1 MGSLSKI
8 DQMGEETGLNRLSAA
23 VEPEGSQSAR
33 MRTMEAPN
41 ELWEWLRLLNRRK
54 ALIIGSG
61 LLAVALMAL
70 IIAQATPMYKAS
82 SRIMLDTRTFKVV
95 STEAA
100 LSGVDTL
107 NLGAIQSE
115 LEVIQSEFLIGRV
128 VDRLG
133 LATNPEFNGTKP
145 PGFLDSSLAPI
156 RELWHS
162 GIASLLAPVQPKA
175 PQTTPTPA
183 RGRSDDSDPGR
194 RAAIGTVASHL
205 SVTLLGRTFVIL
217 ITVESTDGTMSA
229 RIANAIAEVYLADQV
244 DNKNE
249 ANRRATEWLEERLAE
264 LRRNLQVAE
273 EAVATYRR
281 DKGLAGS
288 PEGVVSTQTLSD
300 LNARYINAKT
310 RRIEKES
317 RLVALSK
324 ASLNPNEVANITE
337 VASNATL
344 STLRQQESDLNRR
357 IAEYQTVFGPQ
368 HPKVIQAQAELQSVR
383 GRFLAATQSITLA
396 IRAELDAAKAEEEE
410 LRTQVEKSSV
420 MVGASSQYEA
430 ELKQLEREAQSNR
443 ALYESFLNRFKE
455 LREQQDIQRA
465 DARILAYAWPSGAP
479 SSPQYKTGLF
489 AAFLIGCLLG
499 MAGAVA
505 AEKLDRVFRSASQ
518 VEKATGVAVLGM
530 VPLVKGSA
538 GLRANIVTQ
547 VLDRTTSSAAEAM
560 RAVFTAISLSNL
572 DRPAR
577 VIAVTSSTPA
587 EGKTTFAA
595 ALGGLLTK
603 MNASRRVLLV
613 DLDLRQAKLAVAL
626 GLKDRGGTIDE
637 YLMGTK
643 TLDECIRR
651 HDVSGVD
658 YICARADTPNAPEI
672 LESHAMKAAL
682 ATFAD
687 RYDLVI
693 LDSPPV
699 MAVSDARIIAQLAD
713 YTIFIVHWA
722 KTPRDVVKSAVSALL
737 GVTDRV
743 GIVINKVNLAKH
755 ALYEYGDYGDYY
767 SRYNAYYG
775 ANAGQRNATNERPS
789 TRRER
794 EPMAAAAA
802 SGAPRRPAAN
812 QDESG
817 IAKLKRIVPRVK

>member
-1 MGSLSKI
+1 MGSLPKV
-8 DQMGEETGLNRLSAA
+8 DRMGEETGLHRISAA
-23 VEPEGSQSAR
+23 GDSVGAPLQRPVEG
-33 MRTMEAPN
+33 PN

-54 ALIIGSG
+54 ALIVGSG
-61 LLAVALMAL
+61 LIAVVLMAL
-70 IIAQATPMYKAS
+70 VIAQATPMYKAS

-100 LSGVDTL
+100 LSSVDTL
-107 NLGAIQSE
+107 NIGAIQSE

-133 LATNPEFNGTKP
+133 LASNVDFNGTRP
-145 PGFLDSSLAPI
+145 PGFLDTALAPV

-162 GIASLLAPVQPKA
+162 GISSLLAPA
-175 PQTTPTPA
+175 PPPQQQAAAPAKPA
-183 RGRSDDSDPGR
+183 RVEDSDPGR
-194 RAAIGTVASHL
+194 RAAIGTIAGHL

-217 ITVESTDGTMSA
+217 VTVESTDGTMSA

-273 EAVATYRR
+273 ESVATYRR

-288 PEGVVSTQTLSD
+288 PEGSVSAQTLTD
-300 LNARYINAKT
+300 LNGKYIGAKT

-324 ASLNPNEVANITE
+324 ASLNPNELANIAE
-337 VASNATL
+337 VASSSALNSLRTQEAELTRKISEM
-344 STLRQQESDLNRR
+344 STQ
-357 IAEYQTVFGPQ
+357 FGPAY
-368 HPKVIQAQAELQSVR
+368 PKLAQAQAELVALRQ
-383 GRFLAATQSITLA
+383 RFLQATQSITLA
-396 IRAELDAAKAEEEE
+396 IRAELDAAKSEEEE
-410 LRTQVEKSSV
+410 LKTQVDRASV
-420 MVGASSQYEA
+420 LSGATSQYEA

-455 LREQQDIQRA
+455 LREQQDIQRP

-489 AAFLIGCLLG
+489 AAFLVGCLLG
-499 MAGAVA
+499 MAGAIA

-530 VPLVKGSA
+530 VPLVRNTIGQ
-538 GLRANIVTQ
+538 RASIVGQ
-547 VLDRTTSSAAEAM
+547 ILDKTTSSAAEAM

-577 VIAVTSSTPA
+577 VIAVTSSTPG

-626 GLKDRGGTIDE
+626 GLNERGGTIDE

-643 TLDECIRR
+643 TIDQCIQRQAM
-651 HDVSGVD
+651 SGVD
-658 YICARADTPNAPEI
+658 YICASPNTPNAPEI

-682 ATFAD
+682 ATFSE

-699 MAVSDARIIAQLAD
+699 MAVSDARIISQLAD

-722 KTPRDVVKSAVSALL
+722 RTPRDVVKTAVAALL
-737 GVTDRV
+737 NVTDRV

-767 SRYNAYYG
+767 SRYHGYYG
-775 ANAGQRNATNERPS
+775 VGGTRGGSGGGAAKSEPS
-789 TRRER
+789 
-794 EPMAAAAA
+794 
-802 SGAPRRPAAN
+802 GF
-812 QDESG
+812 
-817 IAKLKRIVPRVK
+817 AKLKRIVPGIK

>member
-1 MGSLSKI
+1 MGLLPRA
-8 DQMGEETGLNRLSAA
+8 DRMGEDASPNRASPAL
-23 VEPEGSQSAR
+23 EGGVGQASSR
-33 MRTMEAPN
+33 SLEVAPN

-54 ALIIGSG
+54 SLIVGAG
-61 LLAVALMAL
+61 LVAVAMMAL
-70 IIAQATPMYKAS
+70 IIAQATPQYKAS

-107 NLGAIQSE
+107 NMGAIQSE

-133 LATNPEFNGTKP
+133 LASNPDFNGTRP
-145 PGFLDSSLAPI
+145 PGFLDTALEPV

-162 GIASLLAPVQPKA
+162 GIASVLAPQPKQAA
-175 PQTTPTPA
+175 PAPA
-183 RGRSDDSDPGR
+183 PRAQRAARTEDSDPGR
-194 RAAIGTVASHL
+194 RSAIGAVSGGL
-205 SVTLLGRTFVIL
+205 SVSLLGRSFVIMV
-217 ITVESTDGTMSA
+217 TVESPDGAMSA
-229 RIANAIAEVYLADQV
+229 RVANAIAEVYLADQV

-281 DKGLAGS
+281 DKGLSGS
-288 PEGVVSTQTLSD
+288 PEAAVSAQSLSE
-300 LNARYINAKT
+300 LNQKYISAKT
-310 RRIEKES
+310 RRIEKEG

-324 ASLNPNEVANITE
+324 ASLNPNELANIAE

-344 STLRQQESDLNRR
+344 GSLRSQEGELTRKV
-357 IAEYQTVFGPQ
+357 AELSIQFGPN
-368 HPKVIQAQAELQSVR
+368 HPRLIQAQTELASVR
-383 GRFLAATQSITLA
+383 GRFLQQTQSITLA
-396 IRAELDAAKAEEEE
+396 IRAELDAAKSEEEE
-410 LRTQVEKSSV
+410 LKTQVERASI
-420 MVGASSQYEA
+420 GAVSGSQYEA

-443 ALYESFLNRFKE
+443 TLYESFLNRFKE

-465 DARILAYAWPSGAP
+465 DARILAYAWPSTTP
-479 SSPQYKTGLF
+479 SSPNYKTGLF

-499 MAGAVA
+499 VAGSIA

-518 VEKATGVAVLGM
+518 VESATGVAVLGM
-530 VPLVKGSA
+530 VPLVKGA
-538 GLRANIVTQ
+538 MGQRASIVNQ
-547 VLDRTTSSAAEAM
+547 VLDKTTSSAAEAM

-572 DRPAR
+572 DRPPR
-577 VIAVTSSTPA
+577 VIAITSSTPG

-613 DLDLRQAKLAVAL
+613 DLDLRRANLAVAF
-626 GLKDRGGTIDE
+626 GVKDRSSPGLGTIDE

-643 TLDECIRR
+643 TLDQCIRR
-651 HDVSGVD
+651 DDKSGVD
-658 YICARADTPNAPEI
+658 YICARPDTPNAPEV

-682 ATFAD
+682 ATFAE

-699 MAVSDARIIAQLAD
+699 MAVSDARIISQLAD
-713 YTIFIVHWA
+713 YTIFVVQWA
-722 KTPRDVVKSAVSALL
+722 KTARDVVTLAVGALRN
-737 GVTDRV
+737 VTDRV

-767 SRYNAYYG
+767 SRYQGYYG
-775 ANAGQRNATNERPS
+775 AGGGPATS
-789 TRRER
+789 D
-794 EPMAAAAA
+794 
-802 SGAPRRPAAN
+802 GGL
-812 QDESG
+812 D
-817 IAKLKRIVPRVK
+817 KLKRMVPRVVK

>member
-1 MGSLSKI
+1 MASLPKI
-8 DQMGEETGLNRLSAA
+8 DHIGDEDLNQGLQGTEGTAA
-23 VEPEGSQSAR
+23 GHVSDS
-33 MRTMEAPN
+33 PN

-54 ALIIGSG
+54 ALIVGAG
-61 LLAVALMAL
+61 LVAVAVMAL
-70 IIAQATPMYKAS
+70 IIAQQTPLYKAS

-133 LATNPEFNGTKP
+133 LASNPDFNGSKP
-145 PGFLDSSLAPI
+145 PGFLDATMEPI
-156 RELWHS
+156 RELWRS
-162 GIASLLAPVQPKA
+162 GIASLLAPA
-175 PQTTPTPA
+175 PPA
-183 RGRSDDSDPGR
+183 RQVQATAAAPRQTRTDDSDPAR
-194 RAAIGTVASHL
+194 RAAIGTVAGHL
-205 SVTLLGRTFVIL
+205 SVSLLGRTFVIVV
-217 ITVESTDGTMSA
+217 TVESPDGTMSA

-288 PEGVVSTQTLSD
+288 PEGVMSTQTLSD
-300 LNARYINAKT
+300 LNGKYLAAKT
-310 RRIEKES
+310 RRIEKEG

-324 ASLNPNEVANITE
+324 ASLNPNELANISE
-337 VASNATL
+337 VATNGTL
-344 STLRQQESDLNRR
+344 SALRTQELELSRKL
-357 IAEYQTVFGPQ
+357 AELSTQFGPN
-368 HPKVIQAQAELQSVR
+368 HPKVLQTQSELNAVR
-383 GRFLAATQSITLA
+383 SRFLQQTQSITLG
-396 IRAELDAAKAEEEE
+396 IRAELDAAKSEEDE
-410 LRTQVEKSSV
+410 LKAQVERASV
-420 MVGASSQYEA
+420 LSGATSQYEA

-465 DARILAYAWPSGAP
+465 DARILAYAWPAGAP

-489 AAFLIGCLLG
+489 AAFIVGCLLG
-499 MAGAVA
+499 MAGAIA

-530 VPLVKGSA
+530 VPLVKATIGQ
-538 GLRANIVTQ
+538 RANIVTQ
-547 VLDRTTSSAAEAM
+547 VVDRTTSSAAEAM

-577 VIAVTSSTPA
+577 IIAITSSTPG
-587 EGKTTFAA
+587 EGKTTFSA

-643 TLDECIRR
+643 TLDECIHR
-651 HDVSGVD
+651 HEPSGVD
-658 YICARADTPNAPEI
+658 YICARADTPNAPEV

-699 MAVSDARIIAQLAD
+699 MAVSDARIISQLAD
-713 YTIFIVHWA
+713 YTIFILHWA

-755 ALYEYGDYGDYY
+755 AMYEYGDYGDYY
-767 SRYNAYYG
+767 SRYRGYYG
-775 ANAGQRNATNERPS
+775 AAYGGSNGA
-789 TRRER
+789 
-794 EPMAAAAA
+794 
-802 SGAPRRPAAN
+802 APRTGGVPASEAG
-812 QDESG
+812 G
-817 IAKLKRIVPRVK
+817 IAKLTRIVPKMK

>member
-1 MGSLSKI
+1 MGPLHKIEHIGNDDLSH
-8 DQMGEETGLNRLSAA
+8 LPAA
-23 VEPEGSQSAR
+23 ADSPGPHGQGPDTS
-33 MRTMEAPN
+33 N

-54 ALIIGSG
+54 ALIVGAG
-61 LLAVALMAL
+61 LVAVAIMAL
-70 IIAQATPMYKAS
+70 IIAQQTPLYKAS
-82 SRIMLDTRTFKVV
+82 SRIMLDTRTFKVIN
-95 STEAA
+95 SEAA

-115 LEVIQSEFLIGRV
+115 LEVVQSEFLIGRV

-133 LATNPEFNGTKP
+133 LASNPDFNGSRP
-145 PGFLDSSLAPI
+145 PGFLEATMAPI
-156 RELWHS
+156 RELWQS
-162 GIASLLAPVQPKA
+162 GISSLLAPPQPQRAA
-175 PQTTPTPA
+175 PAAPA
-183 RGRSDDSDPGR
+183 RPARVDGSDPAR
-194 RAAIGTVASHL
+194 RAAIATVASHL
-205 SVTLLGRTFVIL
+205 NVSLLGRTFVIVV
-217 ITVESTDGTMSA
+217 TVESPDGTMSA

-300 LNARYINAKT
+300 LNGKYLAAKT
-310 RRIEKES
+310 RRIEKEA

-324 ASLNPNEVANITE
+324 ASLNPGELAGIAE
-337 VASNATL
+337 VASNASLNSLRTQELELNRKIAEL
-344 STLRQQESDLNRR
+344 STQ
-357 IAEYQTVFGPQ
+357 FGPN
-368 HPKVIQAQAELQSVR
+368 HPRLVQARSELTAVHA
-383 GRFLAATQSITLA
+383 RFLLQTQSITSG
-396 IRAELDAAKAEEEE
+396 IRAELEAAKAEEEE
-410 LRTQVEKSSV
+410 LKAQVERASV
-420 MVGASSQYEA
+420 LSGTASQYEA

-465 DARILAYAWPSGAP
+465 DARILAYAWPSSAP

-489 AAFLIGCLLG
+489 AAFIVGCLLG
-499 MAGAVA
+499 MAGAIA

-530 VPLVKGSA
+530 IPLVKSTIGQ
-538 GLRANIVTQ
+538 RANIVTQ
-547 VLDRTTSSAAEAM
+547 VVDRTTSSAAEAM

-577 VIAVTSSTPA
+577 IIAVTSSTPG
-587 EGKTTFAA
+587 EGKTTFSA

-626 GLKDRGGTIDE
+626 GLKERGGTIDE

-643 TLDECIRR
+643 TLDECILR
-651 HDVSGVD
+651 HESSGVD
-658 YICARADTPNAPEI
+658 YICARADTPNAPEV

-699 MAVSDARIIAQLAD
+699 MAVSDARIVSQLAD

-722 KTPRDVVKSAVSALL
+722 KTPRDVVKSAVSALQT
-737 GVTDRV
+737 VTDRV

-755 ALYEYGDYGDYY
+755 AMYEYGDYGDYY
-767 SRYNAYYG
+767 SRYRGYYG
-775 ANAGQRNATNERPS
+775 AAYGG
-789 TRRER
+789 
-794 EPMAAAAA
+794 
-802 SGAPRRPAAN
+802 SGAGMPPAGGAAK
-812 QDESG
+812 ESSG
-817 IAKLKRIVPRVK
+817 IAKLTRIVPRMK

>member
-1 MGSLSKI
+1 M
-8 DQMGEETGLNRLSAA
+8 
-23 VEPEGSQSAR
+23 
-33 MRTMEAPN
+33 
-41 ELWEWLRLLNRRK
+41 WEWLRLLNRRK
-54 ALIIGSG
+54 ALIVGSG
-61 LLAVALMAL
+61 LVAVVLMAL
-70 IIAQATPMYKAS
+70 FIAQATPLYKAS

-107 NLGAIQSE
+107 NIGAIQSE

-133 LATNPEFNGTKP
+133 LASNPDFNGTRP
-145 PGFLDSSLAPI
+145 PGFLDTALEPV

-162 GIASLLAPVQPKA
+162 GISSLLAPAAPPQQQQQPTAQAK
-175 PQTTPTPA
+175 PT
-183 RGRSDDSDPGR
+183 RVEDSDPGR
-194 RAAIGTVASHL
+194 RAAIGTVAGRL

-217 ITVESTDGTMSA
+217 VTVESTDGTMSA
-229 RIANAIAEVYLADQV
+229 RIANAIAEGYLADQV
-244 DNKNE
+244 GNKNE

-273 EAVATYRR
+273 ESVATYRR

-288 PEGVVSTQTLSD
+288 PEGSMSSQTLTD
-300 LNARYINAKT
+300 LNSKYLGAKMK
-310 RRIEKES
+310 RIEKEG

-324 ASLNPNEVANITE
+324 ASLNPNELANIAE
-337 VASNATL
+337 VSANGSL
-344 STLRQQESDLNRR
+344 SALRTQEAELNRR
-357 IAEYQTVFGPQ
+357 INEMSVTFGPAY
-368 HPKVIQAQAELQSVR
+368 PKLAQARAELASLKE
-383 GRFLAATQSITLA
+383 RFQQATQSITLA
-396 IRAELDAAKAEEEE
+396 IRAELDAAKSEEEE
-410 LRTQVEKSSV
+410 LKTQLDRASV
-420 MVGASSQYEA
+420 LAGATSQYEA

-455 LREQQDIQRA
+455 LREQQDIQRP

-489 AAFLIGCLLG
+489 AAFLVGCLLG
-499 MAGAVA
+499 MAGAIA

-530 VPLVKGSA
+530 VPLVRNAIGQ
-538 GLRANIVTQ
+538 RASIVGQ
-547 VLDRTTSSAAEAM
+547 ILDKTTSSAAEAM

-577 VIAVTSSTPA
+577 VIAVTSSTPG

-626 GLKDRGGTIDE
+626 GLNDRGGTIDE

-643 TLDECIRR
+643 TLDQCIQRQAM
-651 HDVSGVD
+651 SGVD
-658 YICARADTPNAPEI
+658 YICASPNTPNAPEI

-682 ATFAD
+682 ATFSE

-699 MAVSDARIIAQLAD
+699 MAVSDARIISQLAD

-722 KTPRDVVKSAVSALL
+722 RTPRDVVKTAVSALL
-737 GVTDRV
+737 NVTDRV

-767 SRYNAYYG
+767 SRYHGYYG
-775 ANAGQRNATNERPS
+775 VGGARG
-789 TRRER
+789 
-794 EPMAAAAA
+794 AAAA
-802 SGAPRRPAAN
+802 SGAPAKSEPT
-812 QDESG
+812 G
-817 IAKLKRIVPRVK
+817 FAKLKRIVPGIK

>member
-1 MGSLSKI
+1 MGSLPKV
-8 DQMGEETGLNRLSAA
+8 DRMGDETGLNRLSAA
-23 VEPEGSQSAR
+23 VDPMGSSPVRPVEG
-33 MRTMEAPN
+33 PN

-54 ALIIGSG
+54 ALIVGSG
-61 LLAVALMAL
+61 LVAVVLMAL
-70 IIAQATPMYKAS
+70 VIAQATPMYKAS

-107 NLGAIQSE
+107 NIGAIQSE
-115 LEVIQSEFLIGRV
+115 LEVIQSEFLVGRV

-133 LATNPEFNGTKP
+133 LASNPDFNGTRP
-145 PGFLDSSLAPI
+145 PGFLDTALEPV

-162 GIASLLAPVQPKA
+162 GISSLLAPPAPPQPQ
-175 PQTTPTPA
+175 QTAQPAKPT
-183 RGRSDDSDPGR
+183 RVEDSDPGR
-194 RAAIGTVASHL
+194 RAAIGTVAGRL

-217 ITVESTDGTMSA
+217 VTVESTDGTMSA

-273 EAVATYRR
+273 ESVATYRR

-288 PEGVVSTQTLSD
+288 PEGSMSTQTLSD
-300 LNARYINAKT
+300 LNGKYLGAKVK
-310 RRIEKES
+310 RIEKEG

-324 ASLNPNEVANITE
+324 ASLNPNELANISE
-337 VASNATL
+337 VAANGSL
-344 STLRQQESDLNRR
+344 SALRTQEADLNRR
-357 IAEYQTVFGPQ
+357 INEMSVQFGPAY
-368 HPKVIQAQAELQSVR
+368 PKLIQARAELASLR
-383 GRFLAATQSITLA
+383 DRFMAATQSITLA
-396 IRAELDAAKAEEEE
+396 VRAELDAAKSEEDE
-410 LRTQVEKSSV
+410 LKTQLDRASV
-420 MVGASSQYEA
+420 LAGATSQYEA

-455 LREQQDIQRA
+455 LREQQDIQRP

-489 AAFLIGCLLG
+489 VAFLVGCLLG
-499 MAGAVA
+499 MAGAIA

-530 VPLVKGSA
+530 VPLVRNTIGQ
-538 GLRANIVTQ
+538 RASIVGQ
-547 VLDRTTSSAAEAM
+547 ILDKTTSSAAEAM

-577 VIAVTSSTPA
+577 VIAVTSSTPG

-626 GLKDRGGTIDE
+626 GLNDRGGTIDE

-643 TLDECIRR
+643 TLDQCIQRQAM
-651 HDVSGVD
+651 SGVD
-658 YICARADTPNAPEI
+658 YICASPNTPNAPEI

-682 ATFAD
+682 ATFSE

-699 MAVSDARIIAQLAD
+699 MAVSDARIISQLAD

-722 KTPRDVVKSAVSALL
+722 RTPRDVVKSAVSALL
-737 GVTDRV
+737 NVTDRV

-767 SRYNAYYG
+767 SRYHGYYG
-775 ANAGQRNATNERPS
+775 VGGSRG
-789 TRRER
+789 
-794 EPMAAAAA
+794 A
-802 SGAPRRPAAN
+802 SGSTGEPRAKSEP
-812 QDESG
+812 SG
-817 IAKLKRIVPRVK
+817 FAKLKRIVPGIK

>member
-1 MGSLSKI
+1 
-8 DQMGEETGLNRLSAA
+8 MGEETAFNRMA
-23 VEPEGSQSAR
+23 VSMDATGAPGRA
-33 MRTMEAPN
+33 MEAPN

-54 ALIIGSG
+54 ALIVGAG
-61 LLAVALMAL
+61 LVAVALMAL
-70 IIAQATPMYKAS
+70 IVAQQTPMYKAS
-82 SRIMLDTRTFKVV
+82 SRIMLDTRTFKPV
-95 STEAA
+95 STEQA

-133 LATNPEFNGTKP
+133 LASNPEFNGTKP
-145 PGFLDSSLAPI
+145 PGFLDTSLAPI
-156 RELWHS
+156 RDLWHS
-162 GIASLLAPVQPKA
+162 GIASLLAPPQKA
-175 PQTTPTPA
+175 PQAPPGGA
-183 RGRSDDSDPGR
+183 PRASRSDDSDPGR
-194 RAAIGTVASHL
+194 RAAIGAVSGHL

-217 ITVESTDGTMSA
+217 VTVESTDGTMSA

-300 LNARYINAKT
+300 LNGKYIAAKT
-310 RRIEKES
+310 RRIEKEG

-324 ASLNPNEVANITE
+324 ASLNPNELANITE
-337 VASNATL
+337 VAGNATL
-344 STLRQQESDLNRR
+344 SSLRTQEGELTRK
-357 IAEYQTVFGPQ
+357 IAEFSTQFGPN
-368 HPKVIQAQAELQSVR
+368 HPKVLQAQSELASVR
-383 GRFLAATQSITLA
+383 SRFLAQTQSITLA
-396 IRAELDAAKAEEEE
+396 IRAELDAAKSEEEE
-410 LRTQVEKSSV
+410 LKTQVERASV
-420 MVGASSQYEA
+420 LSGATSQYEA

-479 SSPQYKTGLF
+479 SSPQYKTSLF
-489 AAFLIGCLLG
+489 AAFIIGCLLG
-499 MAGAVA
+499 MAGAIA

-530 VPLVKGSA
+530 VPLVKGAA
-538 GLRANIVTQ
+538 GLRANIVSQ

-577 VIAVTSSTPA
+577 VIAITSATPG
-587 EGKTTFAA
+587 EGKTTFAS

-603 MNASRRVLLV
+603 MNTSRRVLLV
-613 DLDLRQAKLAVAL
+613 DLDLRQAKLAQAL

-651 HDVSGVD
+651 HDISGVD
-658 YICARADTPNAPEI
+658 YICARSDTPNAPEI

-687 RYDLVI
+687 RYDLVL

-699 MAVSDARIIAQLAD
+699 MAVSDARIISQLAD

-722 KTPRDVVKSAVSALL
+722 KTRRDVVTSAMSALL
-737 GVTDRV
+737 AVTDRV

-775 ANAGQRNATNERPS
+775 ANVQSSR
-789 TRRER
+789 
-794 EPMAAAAA
+794 AAKAA
-802 SGAPRRPAAN
+802 
-812 QDESG
+812 QDDSG

>member
-1 MGSLSKI
+1 
-8 DQMGEETGLNRLSAA
+8 MGEETGLNRLSAA
-23 VEPEGSQSAR
+23 VDSVGSAPIRPTEG
-33 MRTMEAPN
+33 PN

-54 ALIIGSG
+54 ALIVGSG
-61 LLAVALMAL
+61 LVAVVLMAL
-70 IIAQATPMYKAS
+70 VIAQATPLYKAS

-107 NLGAIQSE
+107 NIGAIQSE

-133 LATNPEFNGTKP
+133 LASNPDFNGTRP
-145 PGFLDSSLAPI
+145 PGFLDTALEPV

-162 GIASLLAPVQPKA
+162 GISSLLAPAAPPQPQQQAAQAK
-175 PQTTPTPA
+175 PT
-183 RGRSDDSDPGR
+183 RVEDSDPGR
-194 RAAIGTVASHL
+194 RAAIGTVASRL

-217 ITVESTDGTMSA
+217 VTVESTDGTMSA

-273 EAVATYRR
+273 ESVATYRR

-288 PEGVVSTQTLSD
+288 PEGAMSTQTLTD
-300 LNARYINAKT
+300 LNAKYLGAKMK
-310 RRIEKES
+310 RIEKEG

-324 ASLNPNEVANITE
+324 ASLNPNELANISE
-337 VASNATL
+337 VSANGSL
-344 STLRQQESDLNRR
+344 SALRTQEAELNRR
-357 IAEYQTVFGPQ
+357 INEMSVQFGPAY
-368 HPKVIQAQAELQSVR
+368 PKLVQARAELASLKE
-383 GRFLAATQSITLA
+383 RFQQATQSITLA
-396 IRAELDAAKAEEEE
+396 IRAELDAAKSEEEE
-410 LRTQVEKSSV
+410 LKTQLDRASV
-420 MVGASSQYEA
+420 LAGATSQYEA

-455 LREQQDIQRA
+455 LREQQDIQRP

-489 AAFLIGCLLG
+489 AAFLVGCLLG
-499 MAGAVA
+499 MAGAIA

-530 VPLVKGSA
+530 VPLVRNTIGQ
-538 GLRANIVTQ
+538 RASIVGQ
-547 VLDRTTSSAAEAM
+547 ILDKTTSSAAEAM

-577 VIAVTSSTPA
+577 VIAVTSSTPG

-626 GLKDRGGTIDE
+626 GLNDRGGTIDE

-643 TLDECIRR
+643 TLDQCIQRQAM
-651 HDVSGVD
+651 SGVD
-658 YICARADTPNAPEI
+658 YICASPNTPNAPEI

-682 ATFAD
+682 ATFSE

-699 MAVSDARIIAQLAD
+699 MAVSDARIISQLAD

-722 KTPRDVVKSAVSALL
+722 RTPRDVVKTAVSALL
-737 GVTDRV
+737 NVTDRV

-767 SRYNAYYG
+767 SRYHGYYG
-775 ANAGQRNATNERPS
+775 VGGARG
-789 TRRER
+789 
-794 EPMAAAAA
+794 AAAAGGTSA
-802 SGAPRRPAAN
+802 KSEPTGF
-812 QDESG
+812 
-817 IAKLKRIVPRVK
+817 AKLKRIVPGIK

>member
-1 MGSLSKI
+1 MGAPPP
-8 DQMGEETGLNRLSAA
+8 RP
-23 VEPEGSQSAR
+23 VEG
-33 MRTMEAPN
+33 PN

-54 ALIIGSG
+54 ALIVGSG
-61 LLAVALMAL
+61 LIAVVLMAL
-70 IIAQATPMYKAS
+70 VIAQATPMYKAS

-100 LSGVDTL
+100 LSSVDTL
-107 NLGAIQSE
+107 NMGAIQSE

-133 LATNPEFNGTKP
+133 LASNPDFNGTRP
-145 PGFLDSSLAPI
+145 PGFLDTALAPV

-162 GIASLLAPVQPKA
+162 GISSLLAPAPPPQQQAQPAK
-175 PQTTPTPA
+175 PA
-183 RGRSDDSDPGR
+183 RVEDSDPGR
-194 RAAIGTVASHL
+194 RAAIGAVAGHL

-217 ITVESTDGTMSA
+217 VTVESTDGTMSA

-273 EAVATYRR
+273 ESVATYRR

-288 PEGVVSTQTLSD
+288 PEGSVSAQTLTD
-300 LNARYINAKT
+300 LNGKYIAAKT

-324 ASLNPNEVANITE
+324 ASLNPNEIANISE
-337 VASNATL
+337 VASNPTL
-344 STLRQQESDLNRR
+344 NGLRTQESELMRK
-357 IAEYQTVFGPQ
+357 IAEMSTQFGPAY
-368 HPKVIQAQAELQSVR
+368 PKLAQAQAELANLRQ
-383 GRFLAATQSITLA
+383 RFLQATQSITLA
-396 IRAELDAAKAEEEE
+396 IRAELDAAKSEEEE
-410 LRTQVEKSSV
+410 LKTQVDRASV
-420 MVGASSQYEA
+420 LSGATSQYEA

-455 LREQQDIQRA
+455 LREQQDIQRP
-465 DARILAYAWPSGAP
+465 DARILAYAWPSGSP

-489 AAFLIGCLLG
+489 AAFLVGCLLG
-499 MAGAVA
+499 MAGAIA

-530 VPLVKGSA
+530 VPLVRNTIGQ
-538 GLRANIVTQ
+538 RASIVGQ
-547 VLDRTTSSAAEAM
+547 ILDKTTSSAAEAM

-577 VIAVTSSTPA
+577 VIAVTSSTPG

-626 GLKDRGGTIDE
+626 GLNDRGGTIDE

-643 TLDECIRR
+643 TIEQCIQRQAM
-651 HDVSGVD
+651 SGVD
-658 YICARADTPNAPEI
+658 YICASPNTPNAPEI

-682 ATFAD
+682 ATFSE

-699 MAVSDARIIAQLAD
+699 MAVSDARIISQLAD

-722 KTPRDVVKSAVSALL
+722 RTPRDVVKTAVAALL
-737 GVTDRV
+737 NVTDRV

-767 SRYNAYYG
+767 SRYHGYYG
-775 ANAGQRNATNERPS
+775 VGARGNSGGSSAAKSEPS
-789 TRRER
+789 
-794 EPMAAAAA
+794 
-802 SGAPRRPAAN
+802 GF
-812 QDESG
+812 
-817 IAKLKRIVPRVK
+817 AKLKRIVPGIK

>member
-1 MGSLSKI
+1 
-8 DQMGEETGLNRLSAA
+8 MGEETGLNRLSAA
-23 VEPEGSQSAR
+23 VDSVGSAPVRPTEG
-33 MRTMEAPN
+33 PN

-54 ALIIGSG
+54 ALIVGSG
-61 LLAVALMAL
+61 LVAVVLMAL
-70 IIAQATPMYKAS
+70 VIAQATPLYKAS

-107 NLGAIQSE
+107 NIGAIQSE

-133 LATNPEFNGTKP
+133 LASNPDFNGTRA
-145 PGFLDSSLAPI
+145 PGFLDTALEPV

-162 GIASLLAPVQPKA
+162 GISSLLAPAAPPQPQATQAK
-175 PQTTPTPA
+175 PT
-183 RGRSDDSDPGR
+183 RVEDSDPGR
-194 RAAIGTVASHL
+194 RAAIGTVAGRL

-217 ITVESTDGTMSA
+217 VTVESTDGTMSA

-273 EAVATYRR
+273 ESVATYRR

-288 PEGVVSTQTLSD
+288 PEGSMSSQTLTD
-300 LNARYINAKT
+300 LNAKYLAAKMK
-310 RRIEKES
+310 RIEKEG

-324 ASLNPNEVANITE
+324 ASLNPNELANIAE
-337 VASNATL
+337 VSANSSL
-344 STLRQQESDLNRR
+344 SALRTQEAELNRR
-357 IAEYQTVFGPQ
+357 INEMSVQFGPAY
-368 HPKVIQAQAELQSVR
+368 PKLAQARAELASLKE
-383 GRFLAATQSITLA
+383 RFQQATQSITLA
-396 IRAELDAAKAEEEE
+396 IRAELDASKSEEEE
-410 LRTQVEKSSV
+410 LKTQLDRASV
-420 MVGASSQYEA
+420 LAGATSQYEA

-455 LREQQDIQRA
+455 LREQQDIQRP

-489 AAFLIGCLLG
+489 AAFLVGCLLG
-499 MAGAVA
+499 MAGAIA

-530 VPLVKGSA
+530 VPLVRNTIGQ
-538 GLRANIVTQ
+538 RASIVGQ
-547 VLDRTTSSAAEAM
+547 ILDKTTSSAAEAM

-577 VIAVTSSTPA
+577 VIAVTSSTPG

-626 GLKDRGGTIDE
+626 GLNDRGGTIDE

-643 TLDECIRR
+643 TLDQCIQRQAM
-651 HDVSGVD
+651 SGVN
-658 YICARADTPNAPEI
+658 YICASPNTPNAPEI

-682 ATFAD
+682 ATFSE

-699 MAVSDARIIAQLAD
+699 MAVSDARIISQLAD

-722 KTPRDVVKSAVSALL
+722 RTPRDVVKTAVSALL
-737 GVTDRV
+737 NVTDRV

-755 ALYEYGDYGDYY
+755 ALYEYGDEGDYY
-767 SRYNAYYG
+767 SRYHGYYG
-775 ANAGQRNATNERPS
+775 VGGARG
-789 TRRER
+789 
-794 EPMAAAAA
+794 AAAAGGA
-802 SGAPRRPAAN
+802 SAKSEPTGF
-812 QDESG
+812 
-817 IAKLKRIVPRVK
+817 AKLKRIVPGIK

>member
-1 MGSLSKI
+1 MGSLSKV
-8 DQMGEETGLNRLSAA
+8 DQMGEETGLNRLSGA
-23 VEPEGSQSAR
+23 VDPVNASP
-33 MRTMEAPN
+33 MRAMEAPN

-133 LATNPEFNGTKP
+133 LATNPEFNGTKS

-162 GIASLLAPVQPKA
+162 GIASLLAPPQPRA
-175 PQTTPTPA
+175 PQSAPA
-183 RGRSDDSDPGR
+183 PRPGRTDDSDPGR
-194 RAAIGTVASHL
+194 RAAIGTVAGHL

-264 LRRNLQVAE
+264 LRRNLQVSE
-273 EAVATYRR
+273 DAVATYRR

-288 PEGVVSTQTLSD
+288 PEGVVSSQTLSD
-300 LNARYINAKT
+300 LNSRYINAKT

-324 ASLNPNEVANITE
+324 ASLNPNEVANIAE
-337 VASNATL
+337 VASNAGL
-344 STLRQQESDLNRR
+344 STLRQQESDLTRR
-357 IAEYQTVFGPQ
+357 IAEYQTIYGPN
-368 HPKVIQAQAELQSVR
+368 HPKVIQVQAELGSVR

-396 IRAELDAAKAEEEE
+396 IRAEVEAARSEEEE
-410 LRTQVEKSSV
+410 LRTQVERSSV
-420 MVGASSQYEA
+420 MVGATSQYEA

-722 KTPRDVVKSAVSALL
+722 KTPRDVVKSAVGALL

-775 ANAGQRNATNERPS
+775 ANAGQRSTTADRP
-789 TRRER
+789 RRER
-794 EPMAAAAA
+794 EPAA
-802 SGAPRRPAAN
+802 SGASARRPAASA
-812 QDESG
+812 DESG

>member
-1 MGSLSKI
+1 MGAPPP
-8 DQMGEETGLNRLSAA
+8 RP
-23 VEPEGSQSAR
+23 VEG
-33 MRTMEAPN
+33 PN

-54 ALIIGSG
+54 ALIVGSG
-61 LLAVALMAL
+61 LIAVVLMAL
-70 IIAQATPMYKAS
+70 VIAQATPMYKAS

-100 LSGVDTL
+100 LSSVDTL
-107 NLGAIQSE
+107 NMGAIQSE

-133 LATNPEFNGTKP
+133 LASNPDFNGTRP
-145 PGFLDSSLAPI
+145 PGFLDTALAPV

-162 GIASLLAPVQPKA
+162 GISSLLAPAPPPQQQQAQPAK
-175 PQTTPTPA
+175 PA
-183 RGRSDDSDPGR
+183 RVEDSDPGR
-194 RAAIGTVASHL
+194 RAAIGAVAGHL

-217 ITVESTDGTMSA
+217 VTVESTDGTMSA

-273 EAVATYRR
+273 ESVATYRR

-288 PEGVVSTQTLSD
+288 PEGSVSAQTLTD
-300 LNARYINAKT
+300 LNSKYIAAKT

-324 ASLNPNEVANITE
+324 ASLNPNEIANISE
-337 VASNATL
+337 VASNPTL
-344 STLRQQESDLNRR
+344 NGLRTQESELMRK
-357 IAEYQTVFGPQ
+357 IAEMSTQFGPAY
-368 HPKVIQAQAELQSVR
+368 PKLAQAQAELANLRQ
-383 GRFLAATQSITLA
+383 RFLQATQSITLA
-396 IRAELDAAKAEEEE
+396 IRAELDAAKSEEEE
-410 LRTQVEKSSV
+410 LKTQVDRASV
-420 MVGASSQYEA
+420 LSGATSQYEA

-455 LREQQDIQRA
+455 LREQQDIQRP
-465 DARILAYAWPSGAP
+465 DARILAYAWPSGSP

-489 AAFLIGCLLG
+489 AAFLVGCLLG
-499 MAGAVA
+499 MAGAIA

-530 VPLVKGSA
+530 VPLVRNTIGQ
-538 GLRANIVTQ
+538 RASIVGQ
-547 VLDRTTSSAAEAM
+547 ILDKTTSSAAEAM

-577 VIAVTSSTPA
+577 VIAVTSSTPG

-626 GLKDRGGTIDE
+626 GLNDRGGTIDE

-643 TLDECIRR
+643 TIEQCIQRQAM
-651 HDVSGVD
+651 SGVD
-658 YICARADTPNAPEI
+658 YICASPNTPNAPEI

-682 ATFAD
+682 ATFSE

-699 MAVSDARIIAQLAD
+699 MAVSDARIISQLAD

-722 KTPRDVVKSAVSALL
+722 RTPRDVVKTAVAALL
-737 GVTDRV
+737 NVTDRV

-767 SRYNAYYG
+767 SRYHGYYG
-775 ANAGQRNATNERPS
+775 VGARGNSGGSSAAKSEPS
-789 TRRER
+789 
-794 EPMAAAAA
+794 
-802 SGAPRRPAAN
+802 GF
-812 QDESG
+812 
-817 IAKLKRIVPRVK
+817 AKLKRIVPGIK

>member
-1 MGSLSKI
+1 MGSLPKV
-8 DQMGEETGLNRLSAA
+8 DRMGEETGLNRLSAA
-23 VEPEGSQSAR
+23 VDSVGSAPVRPVEG
-33 MRTMEAPN
+33 PN

-54 ALIIGSG
+54 ALIVGSG
-61 LLAVALMAL
+61 LVAVVLMAL
-70 IIAQATPMYKAS
+70 VIAQATPLYKAS

-107 NLGAIQSE
+107 NIGAIQSE

-133 LATNPEFNGTKP
+133 LASNPDFNGTRP
-145 PGFLDSSLAPI
+145 PGFLDTALEPV

-162 GIASLLAPVQPKA
+162 GISSLLAPAAPPQQPQQA
-175 PQTTPTPA
+175 AQARPT
-183 RGRSDDSDPGR
+183 RVEDSDPGR
-194 RAAIGTVASHL
+194 RAAIGTVAGRL

-217 ITVESTDGTMSA
+217 VTVESTDGTMSA

-273 EAVATYRR
+273 ESVATYRR

-288 PEGVVSTQTLSD
+288 PEGSVSSQTLTD
-300 LNARYINAKT
+300 LNAKYLGAKM
-310 RRIEKES
+310 RRIEKEG

-324 ASLNPNEVANITE
+324 ASLNPNELANITE
-337 VASNATL
+337 VAANGSL
-344 STLRQQESDLNRR
+344 SALRTQEAELNRR
-357 IAEYQTVFGPQ
+357 INEMSVQFGPAY
-368 HPKVIQAQAELQSVR
+368 PKLMQARAELASLHD
-383 GRFLAATQSITLA
+383 RFMQATQSITLA
-396 IRAELDAAKAEEEE
+396 IRAELDAAKSEEEE
-410 LRTQVEKSSV
+410 LKTQLDRASV
-420 MVGASSQYEA
+420 LAGATSQYEA

-455 LREQQDIQRA
+455 LREQQDIQRP
-465 DARILAYAWPSGAP
+465 DARILAYAWPSGSP

-489 AAFLIGCLLG
+489 AAFLVGCLLG
-499 MAGAVA
+499 MAGAIA

-530 VPLVKGSA
+530 VPLVRNAIGQ
-538 GLRANIVTQ
+538 RASIVGQ
-547 VLDRTTSSAAEAM
+547 ILDKTTSSAAEAM

-577 VIAVTSSTPA
+577 VIAVTSSTPG

-626 GLKDRGGTIDE
+626 GLNDRGGTIDE

-643 TLDECIRR
+643 TLDQCIQRQAM
-651 HDVSGVD
+651 SGVD
-658 YICARADTPNAPEI
+658 YICASPNTPNAPEI

-682 ATFAD
+682 ATFSE

-699 MAVSDARIIAQLAD
+699 MAVSDARIISQLAD

-722 KTPRDVVKSAVSALL
+722 RTPRDVVKTAVSALL
-737 GVTDRV
+737 NVTDRV

-767 SRYNAYYG
+767 SRYHGYYG
-775 ANAGQRNATNERPS
+775 VGGARG
-789 TRRER
+789 
-794 EPMAAAAA
+794 AA
-802 SGAPRRPAAN
+802 SGGSAKSEPT
-812 QDESG
+812 G
-817 IAKLKRIVPRVK
+817 FAKLRRIVPGIK

>member
-1 MGSLSKI
+1 MGLLPKV
-8 DQMGEETGLNRLSAA
+8 DHMGEETAFNRVA
-23 VEPEGSQSAR
+23 VSTDAGVAPPRA
-33 MRTMEAPN
+33 MEAPN

-54 ALIIGSG
+54 ALIVGAG
-61 LLAVALMAL
+61 LVAVALMAL
-70 IIAQATPMYKAS
+70 IVAQQTPMYKAS
-82 SRIMLDTRTFKVV
+82 SRIMLDTRTFKPVN
-95 STEAA
+95 TEAA

-145 PGFLDSSLAPI
+145 PGFLDTSLAPI

-162 GIASLLAPVQPKA
+162 GIASLLAPPRKA
-175 PQTTPTPA
+175 APA
-183 RGRSDDSDPGR
+183 APAGAQRATRGDDSDPGR
-194 RAAIGTVASHL
+194 RAAIGAVAGHL
-205 SVTLLGRTFVIL
+205 QVTLLGRTFVIM
-217 ITVESTDGTMSA
+217 ITVESTDATMSA

-300 LNARYINAKT
+300 LNAKYIAAKT
-310 RRIEKES
+310 RRIEKEG

-324 ASLNPNEVANITE
+324 ASLNPNELANISE

-344 STLRQQESDLNRR
+344 TSLRTQELDLTRK
-357 IAEYQTVFGPQ
+357 IAEYATQFGPN
-368 HPKVIQAQAELQSVR
+368 HPKVQQAQAELASVR
-383 GRFLAATQSITLA
+383 SRFNAQTQSITLA
-396 IRAELDAAKAEEEE
+396 IRAELDAAKSEEEE
-410 LRTQVEKSSV
+410 LKAQVERASV
-420 MVGASSQYEA
+420 LSGATSQYEA

-465 DARILAYAWPSGAP
+465 DARILAYAWPNYTP
-479 SSPQYKTGLF
+479 SSPQYKTSLF
-489 AAFLIGCLLG
+489 AAFIIGCLLG
-499 MAGAVA
+499 MAGAIA

-538 GLRANIVTQ
+538 GLRANIVSQ

-577 VIAVTSSTPA
+577 VIAVTSSTPG
-587 EGKTTFAA
+587 EGKTTFAS

-603 MNASRRVLLV
+603 MNTSRRVLLV
-613 DLDLRQAKLAVAL
+613 DLDLRQAKLFQAL

-651 HDVSGVD
+651 HETGVD
-658 YICARADTPNAPEI
+658 YICARPDTPNAPEI

-687 RYDLVI
+687 RYDLVL

-699 MAVSDARIIAQLAD
+699 MAVSDARIISQLAD
-713 YTIFIVHWA
+713 YTIFILHWA
-722 KTPRDVVKSAVSALL
+722 KTPRDVVTSAMSALL
-737 GVTDRV
+737 AVTDRV

-767 SRYNAYYG
+767 SRYNSYYG
-775 ANAGQRNATNERPS
+775 AKVQNAHVAK
-789 TRRER
+789 
-794 EPMAAAAA
+794 AAA
-802 SGAPRRPAAN
+802 
-812 QDESG
+812 DDSG
-817 IAKLKRIVPRVK
+817 IAKLKRMVPRTK

>member
-1 MGSLSKI
+1 MGLLPKVGR
-8 DQMGEETGLNRLSAA
+8 MGDDPGPNRMSAA
-23 VEPEGSQSAR
+23 LLDG
-33 MRTMEAPN
+33 MAPPAAAPSESTTN

-54 ALIIGSG
+54 ALIVSSG
-61 LLAVALMAL
+61 LVAVALMAL
-70 IIAQATPMYKAS
+70 IIAQATPLYKAS

-95 STEAA
+95 NTESA

-133 LATNPEFNGTKP
+133 LASNPDFNGSRP
-145 PGFLDSSLAPI
+145 PGFLETTLQPI
-156 RELWHS
+156 REIWHS
-162 GIASLLAPVQPKA
+162 GIASLLAPTPEA
-175 PQTTPTPA
+175 PPPQQAQPA
-183 RGRSDDSDPGR
+183 RPQRGDDNDPNR
-194 RAAIGTVASHL
+194 RAAIGSVMGHL
-205 SVTLLGRTFVIL
+205 NVTLLGRSFVIL
-217 ITVESTDGTMSA
+217 ITVESPDGAMSA

-281 DKGLAGS
+281 DKGLSGS
-288 PEGVVSTQTLSD
+288 PEAAVATQTLSE
-300 LNARYINAKT
+300 LNGKYIAAKT
-310 RRIEKES
+310 RRIEKEG
-317 RLVALSK
+317 RLVALAK
-324 ASLNPNEVANITE
+324 ASLNPDELANIAEVAQ
-337 VASNATL
+337 NATL
-344 STLRQQESDLNRR
+344 TSLRTQEQELNRKLS
-357 IAEYQTVFGPQ
+357 EYSTQFGPN
-368 HPKVIQAQAELQSVR
+368 HPKVLQTKAELASVR
-383 GRFLAATQSITLA
+383 GRFQTQTQSITLA
-396 IRAELDAAKAEEEE
+396 IRAELDAAKSEEEE
-410 LRTQVEKSSV
+410 LRTQVERASV
-420 MVGASSQYEA
+420 LSGATSQYEA

-465 DARILAYAWPSGAP
+465 DARILAYAWPSGVP
-479 SSPQYKTGLF
+479 SSPNYKTGLF
-489 AAFLIGCLLG
+489 AAFIIGCLLG
-499 MAGAVA
+499 VAGSIA

-530 VPLVKGSA
+530 VPLVRGSV
-538 GLRANIVTQ
+538 GQRASVVST
-547 VLDRTTSSAAEAM
+547 VLEKTTSSAAEAM

-572 DRPAR
+572 DRPPR
-577 VIAVTSSTPA
+577 VLAVTSSTPG

-613 DLDLRQAKLAVAL
+613 DLDLRRANLAVAF
-626 GLKDRGGTIDE
+626 GVKDRGGTIDE

-643 TLDECIRR
+643 TLDQCVRR
-651 HDVSGVD
+651 DERSGVD
-658 YICARADTPNAPEI
+658 YICARPDTPNAPEV

-682 ATFAD
+682 ATFAE

-699 MAVSDARIIAQLAD
+699 MAVSDARIVSQLAD
-713 YTIFIVHWA
+713 YTIFVVHWA
-722 KTPRDVVKSAVSALL
+722 KTARDVVTSACAALR

-767 SRYNAYYG
+767 SRYQGYYG
-775 ANAGQRNATNERPS
+775 ASSSSPASSAGSA
-789 TRRER
+789 
-794 EPMAAAAA
+794 
-802 SGAPRRPAAN
+802 GGGL
-812 QDESG
+812 D
-817 IAKLKRIVPRVK
+817 KLRRIVPRVVK

>member
-1 MGSLSKI
+1 MADDGDLAHVPAGA
-8 DQMGEETGLNRLSAA
+8 DALGPT
-23 VEPEGSQSAR
+23 AR
-33 MRTMEAPN
+33 VADSGN

-54 ALIIGSG
+54 ALIVGTG
-61 LLAVALMAL
+61 LVAVAIMAL
-70 IIAQATPMYKAS
+70 IIAQQTPLYKAS

-107 NLGAIQSE
+107 NYGAIQSE

-133 LATNPEFNGTKP
+133 LASNPDFNGTKP
-145 PGFLDSSLAPI
+145 PGFLEATLAPI
-156 RELWHS
+156 RELWRS
-162 GIASLLAPVQPKA
+162 GVSSLLAPPPPPRAAQA
-175 PQTTPTPA
+175 PAARQNRTT
-183 RGRSDDSDPGR
+183 DDSDPAR
-194 RAAIGTVASHL
+194 RAAIATVASHL
-205 SVTLLGRTFVIL
+205 TVSLLGRTFVIV
-217 ITVESTDGTMSA
+217 ITVESPDGTMSA

-300 LNARYINAKT
+300 LNSKYLAAKT
-310 RRIEKES
+310 RRIEKEA

-324 ASLNPNEVANITE
+324 ASLNPNELAGITE
-337 VASNATL
+337 VTSNATL
-344 STLRQQESDLNRR
+344 NALRTQELELNRK
-357 IAEYQTVFGPQ
+357 IAELSTQLGPN
-368 HPKVIQAQAELQSVR
+368 HPKLIQARNELAAVHA
-383 GRFLAATQSITLA
+383 RFLQQTQNITTA

-410 LRTQVEKSSV
+410 LKAQVERASV
-420 MVGASSQYEA
+420 LSGATSQYEA

-465 DARILAYAWPSGAP
+465 DARILSYAWPSTTP

-489 AAFLIGCLLG
+489 AAFIVGCLLG
-499 MAGAVA
+499 MAGAIA

-530 VPLVKGSA
+530 IPLVKSTIGQ
-538 GLRANIVTQ
+538 RANIVTQ
-547 VLDRTTSSAAEAM
+547 VVDRTTSSAAEAM

-577 VIAVTSSTPA
+577 IIAVTSSTPG
-587 EGKTTFAA
+587 EGKTTFSA

-643 TLDECIRR
+643 TLDECIHR
-651 HDVSGVD
+651 HEPSGVD
-658 YICARADTPNAPEI
+658 YICARADTPNAPEV

-699 MAVSDARIIAQLAD
+699 MAVSDARIVSQLAD
-713 YTIFIVHWA
+713 YTIFVLHWA

-737 GVTDRV
+737 SVTDRV

-755 ALYEYGDYGDYY
+755 AMYEYGDYGDYY
-767 SRYNAYYG
+767 SRYRGYYG
-775 ANAGQRNATNERPS
+775 AAYGGAGGAGAGTGG
-789 TRRER
+789 
-794 EPMAAAAA
+794 AAAPT
-802 SGAPRRPAAN
+802 GAPSA
-812 QDESG
+812 EVGG
-817 IAKLKRIVPRVK
+817 IAKLTRIVPKMK

>member
-1 MGSLSKI
+1 MGSLPKV
-8 DQMGEETGLNRLSAA
+8 DRLGEDGDLTRISAA
-23 VEPEGSQSAR
+23 EGMPGGGGRGLDNS
-33 MRTMEAPN
+33 PN

-54 ALIIGSG
+54 ALIVGSG
-61 LLAVALMAL
+61 LVAVALMAL
-70 IIAQATPMYKAS
+70 IIAQATPLYNAS
-82 SRIMLDTRTFKVV
+82 ARIMLDTRTFKVV

-107 NLGAIQSE
+107 NFGAIQSE

-133 LATNPEFNGTKP
+133 LASNPDFNGTRP
-145 PGFLDSSLAPI
+145 PGFLDATLDPL
-156 RELWHS
+156 REMWHN
-162 GIASLLAPVQPKA
+162 GIASLLSSAQPQAPEPAAKPA
-175 PQTTPTPA
+175 TPQ
-183 RGRSDDSDPGR
+183 RQGKVEDSDPAR
-194 RAAIGTVASHL
+194 RAAIGAVAGRL
-205 SVTLLGRTFVIL
+205 SVTLLGRTFVI
-217 ITVESTDGTMSA
+217 IVTVQSPDGTMSA

-281 DKGLAGS
+281 DKGLSGS
-288 PEGVVSTQTLSD
+288 PEAAVSQQTLQD
-300 LNARYINAKT
+300 LNSKYIAAKT
-310 RRIEKES
+310 KRIEKEG

-324 ASLNPNEVANITE
+324 ASLNPNELANISE
-337 VASNATL
+337 VATNSTL
-344 STLRQQESDLNRR
+344 SLLRTQELDLTKKV
-357 IAEYQTVFGPQ
+357 AELSTQFGPN
-368 HPKVIQAQAELQSVR
+368 HPKLQTAQRELETVKS
-383 GRFLAATQSITLA
+383 RFVQQTQSITLA
-396 IRAELDAAKAEEEE
+396 VRAELDAAKSEEEE
-410 LRTQVEKSSV
+410 LRTQVERASV
-420 MVGASSQYEA
+420 MSGATSQYEA

-479 SSPQYKTGLF
+479 SSPNYKTGLF
-489 AAFLIGCLLG
+489 GAFIVGCLLG
-499 MAGAVA
+499 MAGAIA

-530 VPLVKGSA
+530 VPLVKGAVGQRSS
-538 GLRANIVTQ
+538 IVTQ
-547 VLDRTTSSAAEAM
+547 VLDKTTSSAAEAM

-572 DRPAR
+572 DRPPR
-577 VIAVTSSTPA
+577 VIAVTSSTPG

-613 DLDLRQAKLAVAL
+613 DLDLRRANLAVAF
-626 GLKDRGGTIDE
+626 GVGKDRGGTIDE

-643 TLDECIRR
+643 TLDQCVRR
-651 HDVSGVD
+651 HEISGVD
-658 YICARADTPNAPEI
+658 YICARPDTPNAPEI

-687 RYDLVI
+687 RYDLVV

-699 MAVSDARIIAQLAD
+699 MAVSDARIISQLAD

-722 KTPRDVVKSAVSALL
+722 KTARDVVTTAVGALL
-737 GVTDRV
+737 NVTDRV
-743 GIVINKVNLAKH
+743 GIVINKVNLTKH

-767 SRYNAYYG
+767 SRYHGYYS
-775 ANAGQRNATNERPS
+775 AGGSSSSSSAGSSSPL
-789 TRRER
+789 
-794 EPMAAAAA
+794 
-802 SGAPRRPAAN
+802 SGMGSSL
-812 QDESG
+812 D
-817 IAKLKRIVPRVK
+817 KLKRIVPRVVK

>member
-1 MGSLSKI
+1 
-8 DQMGEETGLNRLSAA
+8 MGEETGLNRLSAA
-23 VEPEGSQSAR
+23 GDPGGITPVRPVEG
-33 MRTMEAPN
+33 PN

-54 ALIIGSG
+54 ALIVGSG
-61 LLAVALMAL
+61 LVAVVLMAL
-70 IIAQATPMYKAS
+70 VIAQATPLYKAS

-107 NLGAIQSE
+107 NIGAIQSE
-115 LEVIQSEFLIGRV
+115 LEVIQSEFLVGRV

-133 LATNPEFNGTKP
+133 LASNPDFNGTRP
-145 PGFLDSSLAPI
+145 PGFLDTALEPV

-162 GIASLLAPVQPKA
+162 GISSLLAPAPPPQQPQAAQPSQAK
-175 PQTTPTPA
+175 PT
-183 RGRSDDSDPGR
+183 RVEDSDPGR
-194 RAAIGTVASHL
+194 RAAIGTVAGRL

-217 ITVESTDGTMSA
+217 VTVESTDGTMSA

-273 EAVATYRR
+273 ESVATYRR

-288 PEGVVSTQTLSD
+288 PEGSVSSQTLTD
-300 LNARYINAKT
+300 LNGKYLGAKMK
-310 RRIEKES
+310 RIEKEG

-324 ASLNPNEVANITE
+324 ASLNPNELANISE
-337 VASNATL
+337 VAANSSL
-344 STLRQQESDLNRR
+344 GVLRNQEADLNRK
-357 IAEYQTVFGPQ
+357 ITEMSSQFGSAY
-368 HPKVIQAQAELQSVR
+368 PKLVQARAELASLKD
-383 GRFLAATQSITLA
+383 RFNAATQSITLA
-396 IRAELDAAKAEEEE
+396 IRAELDAAKSEEEE
-410 LRTQVEKSSV
+410 LKTQLDRASV
-420 MVGASSQYEA
+420 LAGATSQYEA

-455 LREQQDIQRA
+455 LREQQDIQRP
-465 DARILAYAWPSGAP
+465 DARILAYAWPAGSP

-489 AAFLIGCLLG
+489 AAFLVGCMLG
-499 MAGAVA
+499 MAGAIA

-530 VPLVKGSA
+530 VPLVRNTIGQ
-538 GLRANIVTQ
+538 RASIVGQ
-547 VLDRTTSSAAEAM
+547 ILDKTTSSAAEAM

-577 VIAVTSSTPA
+577 VIAVTSSTPG

-626 GLKDRGGTIDE
+626 GLNDRGGTIDE

-643 TLDECIRR
+643 TLDQCIQRQAM
-651 HDVSGVD
+651 SGVD
-658 YICARADTPNAPEI
+658 YICASPNTPNAPEI

-682 ATFAD
+682 ATFSE

-699 MAVSDARIIAQLAD
+699 MAVSDARIISQLAD

-722 KTPRDVVKSAVSALL
+722 RTPRDVVKTAVAALL
-737 GVTDRV
+737 NVTDRV

-767 SRYNAYYG
+767 SRYHGYYG
-775 ANAGQRNATNERPS
+775 VGGSRG
-789 TRRER
+789 
-794 EPMAAAAA
+794 AA
-802 SGAPRRPAAN
+802 SSGGSAAKT
-812 QDESG
+812 EPSG
-817 IAKLKRIVPRVK
+817 FAKLKRMMPGIK

>member
-1 MGSLSKI
+1 MGSLPKV
-8 DQMGEETGLNRLSAA
+8 DRMGEETGLNRLSAA
-23 VEPEGSQSAR
+23 GDSMGTAPVRPVEG
-33 MRTMEAPN
+33 PN

-54 ALIIGSG
+54 ALIVGSG
-61 LLAVALMAL
+61 LVAVVLMAL
-70 IIAQATPMYKAS
+70 VIAQATPMYKAS

-107 NLGAIQSE
+107 NIGAIQSE

-133 LATNPEFNGTKP
+133 LASNPDFNGTRP
-145 PGFLDSSLAPI
+145 PGFLDTALEPV

-162 GIASLLAPVQPKA
+162 GISSLLAPAPA
-175 PQTTPTPA
+175 PQPQQAAAPKPA
-183 RGRSDDSDPGR
+183 RVEDSDPGR
-194 RAAIGTVASHL
+194 RAAIGTIAGHL

-217 ITVESTDGTMSA
+217 VTVESTDGTMSA

-273 EAVATYRR
+273 ESVATYRR

-288 PEGVVSTQTLSD
+288 PEGSMSSQTLSD
-300 LNARYINAKT
+300 LNGKYLGAKM
-310 RRIEKES
+310 RRIEKEG

-324 ASLNPNEVANITE
+324 ASLNPNELANIAE
-337 VASNATL
+337 VSTNTSLAS
-344 STLRQQESDLNRR
+344 LRTQEADLNRR
-357 IAEYQTVFGPQ
+357 INEMSVTFGPAY
-368 HPKVIQAQAELQSVR
+368 PKLVQARAELASLHD
-383 GRFLAATQSITLA
+383 RFMQATQSVTLA
-396 IRAELDAAKAEEEE
+396 IRAELDASKSEEEE
-410 LRTQVEKSSV
+410 LKTQLDRASV
-420 MVGASSQYEA
+420 LAGASSQYEA

-455 LREQQDIQRA
+455 LREQQDIQRP

-489 AAFLIGCLLG
+489 AAFLVGCLLG
-499 MAGAVA
+499 MAGAIA

-530 VPLVKGSA
+530 VPLVRNTIGQ
-538 GLRANIVTQ
+538 RASIVGQ
-547 VLDRTTSSAAEAM
+547 ILDKTTSSAAEAM

-577 VIAVTSSTPA
+577 VIAVTSSTPG

-626 GLKDRGGTIDE
+626 GLNDRGGTIDE

-643 TLDECIRR
+643 TLDQCIQRQAM
-651 HDVSGVD
+651 SGVD
-658 YICARADTPNAPEI
+658 YICASPNTPNAPKI

-682 ATFAD
+682 ATFSE

-699 MAVSDARIIAQLAD
+699 MAVSDARIISQLAD

-722 KTPRDVVKSAVSALL
+722 RTPRDVVKTAVAALL
-737 GVTDRV
+737 NVTDRV

-767 SRYNAYYG
+767 SRYHGYYG
-775 ANAGQRNATNERPS
+775 VGG
-789 TRRER
+789 TRG
-794 EPMAAAAA
+794 AAAA
-802 SGAPRRPAAN
+802 STSSAKSEP
-812 QDESG
+812 SG
-817 IAKLKRIVPRVK
+817 FAKLKRIVPGIK

>member
-1 MGSLSKI
+1 MGSLPKV
-8 DQMGEETGLNRLSAA
+8 DRMGDETGLNRLSAA
-23 VEPEGSQSAR
+23 VDPMGSSPVRPVEG
-33 MRTMEAPN
+33 PN

-54 ALIIGSG
+54 ALIVGSG
-61 LLAVALMAL
+61 LVAVVLMAL
-70 IIAQATPMYKAS
+70 VIAQATPMYKAS

-107 NLGAIQSE
+107 NIGAIQSE
-115 LEVIQSEFLIGRV
+115 LEVIQSEFLVGRV

-133 LATNPEFNGTKP
+133 LASNPDFNGTRP
-145 PGFLDSSLAPI
+145 PGFLDTALEPV

-162 GIASLLAPVQPKA
+162 GISSLLAPPAPPQPQ
-175 PQTTPTPA
+175 QTAQPAKPT
-183 RGRSDDSDPGR
+183 RVEDSDPGR
-194 RAAIGTVASHL
+194 RAAIGTVAGRL

-217 ITVESTDGTMSA
+217 VTVESTDGTMSA

-273 EAVATYRR
+273 ESVATYRR

-288 PEGVVSTQTLSD
+288 PEGSMSTQTLSD
-300 LNARYINAKT
+300 LNGKYLGAKVK
-310 RRIEKES
+310 RIEKEG

-324 ASLNPNEVANITE
+324 ASLNPNELANISE
-337 VASNATL
+337 VAANGSLTA
-344 STLRQQESDLNRR
+344 LRTQEADLNRR
-357 IAEYQTVFGPQ
+357 INEMSVQFGPAY
-368 HPKVIQAQAELQSVR
+368 PKLIQARAELASLR
-383 GRFLAATQSITLA
+383 DRFMAATQSITLA
-396 IRAELDAAKAEEEE
+396 VRAELDAAKSEEDE
-410 LRTQVEKSSV
+410 LKTQLDRASV
-420 MVGASSQYEA
+420 LAGATSQYEA

-455 LREQQDIQRA
+455 LREQQDIQRP

-489 AAFLIGCLLG
+489 AAFLVGCLLG
-499 MAGAVA
+499 MAGAIA

-530 VPLVKGSA
+530 VPLVRNTIGQ
-538 GLRANIVTQ
+538 RASIVGQ
-547 VLDRTTSSAAEAM
+547 ILDKTTSSAAEAM

-577 VIAVTSSTPA
+577 VIAVTSSTPG

-626 GLKDRGGTIDE
+626 GLNDRGGTIDE

-643 TLDECIRR
+643 TLDQCIQRQAM
-651 HDVSGVD
+651 SGVD
-658 YICARADTPNAPEI
+658 YICASPNTPNAPEI

-682 ATFAD
+682 ATFSE

-699 MAVSDARIIAQLAD
+699 MAVSDARIISQLAD

-722 KTPRDVVKSAVSALL
+722 RTPRDVVKSAVSALL
-737 GVTDRV
+737 NVTDRV

-767 SRYNAYYG
+767 SRYHGYYG
-775 ANAGQRNATNERPS
+775 VGGSRGAS
-789 TRRER
+789 
-794 EPMAAAAA
+794 A
-802 SGAPRRPAAN
+802 SGATGEPRAKSEP
-812 QDESG
+812 SG
-817 IAKLKRIVPRVK
+817 FAKLKRIVPGIK

>member
-1 MGSLSKI
+1 M
-8 DQMGEETGLNRLSAA
+8 DDEAGLNRMSAA
-23 VEPEGSQSAR
+23 GEPVGSSGH
-33 MRTMEAPN
+33 TMEAPN

-54 ALIIGSG
+54 ALIIGAG
-61 LLAVALMAL
+61 LLSVALMAL

-82 SRIMLDTRTFKVV
+82 ARIMLDTRTFTPVKA
-95 STEAA
+95 EAA
-100 LSGVDTL
+100 LSGVDTM
-107 NLGAIQSE
+107 NMGAIQSE

-133 LATNPEFNGTKP
+133 LASNPEFNGTKP

-162 GIASLLAPVQPKA
+162 GIASLLSPPQQRA
-175 PQTTPTPA
+175 PQSSAPQVSKP
-183 RGRSDDSDPGR
+183 GRTDDSDPGR
-194 RAAIGTVASHL
+194 RTAIGTVAGHL
-205 SVTLLGRTFVIL
+205 SVQLLGRTFVIL

-288 PEGVVSTQTLSD
+288 PEGVVSSQTLSD
-300 LNARYINAKT
+300 LNGRYIAAKT

-324 ASLNPNEVANITE
+324 ASLNPNEVANIAE
-337 VASNATL
+337 VANNATL
-344 STLRQQESDLNRR
+344 STLRQQEADLNRR
-357 IAEYQTVFGPQ
+357 VAEYQTTFGPN
-368 HPKVIQAQAELQSVR
+368 HPKVMQTQAELASVR

-396 IRAELDAAKAEEEE
+396 IRAELDAAKSEEEE
-410 LRTQVEKSSV
+410 LSKLVEKSSV
-420 MVGASSQYEA
+420 MVGATSQYEA

-479 SSPQYKTGLF
+479 SSPQYKSGLF

-499 MAGAVA
+499 MAGAIA

-530 VPLVKGSA
+530 VPLVKSSG

-577 VIAVTSSTPA
+577 VIAITSSTPA
-587 EGKTTFAA
+587 EGKTTFGA

-626 GLKDRGGTIDE
+626 GVKDRGGTIDE

-643 TLDECIRR
+643 TLDQCIHR
-651 HDVSGVD
+651 HEASGVD
-658 YICARADTPNAPEI
+658 YICARPDTPNAPEI

-687 RYDLVI
+687 RYDLVL

-713 YTIFIVHWA
+713 YTVFVVHWA
-722 KTPRDVVKSAVSALL
+722 KTPRDVVKSAVAALL

-767 SRYNAYYG
+767 SRYNSYYG
-775 ANAGQRNATNERPS
+775 ANPGQRGAKPDGGA
-789 TRRER
+789 
-794 EPMAAAAA
+794 P
-802 SGAPRRPAAN
+802 APRRDAGGTTTRSRPAVASE
-812 QDESG
+812 DESG
-817 IAKLKRIVPRVK
+817 IAKLKRIVPRMK

>member
-1 MGSLSKI
+1 MGSLPKV
-8 DQMGEETGLNRLSAA
+8 DRMGDEAGLNRISTA
-23 VEPEGSQSAR
+23 VEAVGTAPPRPVEG
-33 MRTMEAPN
+33 PN

-54 ALIIGSG
+54 ALIVGSG
-61 LLAVALMAL
+61 LIAVVLMAL
-70 IIAQATPMYKAS
+70 AIAQATPLYKAS

-107 NLGAIQSE
+107 NYGAIQSE

-133 LATNPEFNGTKP
+133 LASNPDFNGTRP
-145 PGFLDSSLAPI
+145 PGFLDTALEPV

-162 GIASLLAPVQPKA
+162 GISSLLAPAPPPRQASAPAKA
-175 PQTTPTPA
+175 T
-183 RGRSDDSDPGR
+183 RVEDSDPRR
-194 RAAIGTVASHL
+194 RAAIDTVAGHL

-217 ITVESTDGTMSA
+217 VTVESTDGTMSA

-273 EAVATYRR
+273 ESVATYRR

-288 PEGVVSTQTLSD
+288 PEGSVSAQTLTD
-300 LNARYINAKT
+300 LNSKYISAKT
-310 RRIEKES
+310 RRIEKEG

-324 ASLNPNEVANITE
+324 ASLNPSELANIAE
-337 VASNATL
+337 VSGNGTLNA
-344 STLRQQESDLNRR
+344 LRTQEIALNGR
-357 IAEYQTVFGPQ
+357 IAEMSAQFGPAY
-368 HPKVIQAQAELQSVR
+368 PKLAQAQAELAIIR
-383 GRFLAATQSITLA
+383 ERFLQQTQSITLA
-396 IRAELDAAKAEEEE
+396 VRAELDAAKSEEEE
-410 LRTQVEKSSV
+410 LKNQVDRAALLS
-420 MVGASSQYEA
+420 GATSQYEA

-455 LREQQDIQRA
+455 LREQQDIQRP
-465 DARILAYAWPSGAP
+465 DARILAYAWPSSVP
-479 SSPQYKTGLF
+479 SSPQYKTSLF
-489 AAFLIGCLLG
+489 AAFLIGCVLG
-499 MAGAVA
+499 MAGAIA

-530 VPLVKGSA
+530 VPLVKNVIGQ
-538 GLRANIVTQ
+538 RASIVSQ
-547 VLDRTTSSAAEAM
+547 IIDKTTSSAAEAM

-577 VIAVTSSTPA
+577 VIAVTSATPG

-613 DLDLRQAKLAVAL
+613 DLDLRQAKLAIAL
-626 GLKDRGGTIDE
+626 GLNERGGTIDE

-643 TLDECIRR
+643 TLDQCIQRQNT
-651 HDVSGVD
+651 SGVD
-658 YICARADTPNAPEI
+658 YICASPNTPNAPEV

-682 ATFAD
+682 ATFSE

-699 MAVSDARIIAQLAD
+699 MAVSDARIISQLAD

-722 KTPRDVVKSAVSALL
+722 RTPRDVVKTAVNALL
-737 GVTDRV
+737 NVTDRV

-767 SRYNAYYG
+767 SRYHGYYG
-775 ANAGQRNATNERPS
+775 VAGSR
-789 TRRER
+789 
-794 EPMAAAAA
+794 
-802 SGAPRRPAAN
+802 GGPAAGSA
-812 QDESG
+812 DMG
-817 IAKLKRIVPRVK
+817 GFAKLKRIVPRIR

>member
-1 MGSLSKI
+1 MGSLPKV
-8 DQMGEETGLNRLSAA
+8 DRMGEETGLNRLSAA
-23 VEPEGSQSAR
+23 VDSVGSAPVRPVEG
-33 MRTMEAPN
+33 PN

-54 ALIIGSG
+54 ALIVGSG
-61 LLAVALMAL
+61 LVAVVLMAL
-70 IIAQATPMYKAS
+70 VIAQATPLYKAS

-107 NLGAIQSE
+107 NIGAIQSE

-133 LATNPEFNGTKP
+133 LASNPDFNGTRP
-145 PGFLDSSLAPI
+145 PGFLDTALEPV

-162 GIASLLAPVQPKA
+162 GISSLLAPAAPPQPQQQATQPK
-175 PQTTPTPA
+175 PT
-183 RGRSDDSDPGR
+183 RVEDSDPGR
-194 RAAIGTVASHL
+194 RAAIGTVAGRL

-217 ITVESTDGTMSA
+217 VTVESTDGTMSA

-273 EAVATYRR
+273 ESVATYRR

-288 PEGVVSTQTLSD
+288 PEGSMSAQTLTD
-300 LNARYINAKT
+300 LNTKYLGAKMK
-310 RRIEKES
+310 RIEKEG

-324 ASLNPNEVANITE
+324 ASLNPNELANIAE
-337 VASNATL
+337 VSANGSL
-344 STLRQQESDLNRR
+344 SALRTQEADLNRR
-357 IAEYQTVFGPQ
+357 INEMAVTFGPAY
-368 HPKVIQAQAELQSVR
+368 PKLAQARAELASLKE
-383 GRFLAATQSITLA
+383 RFQQATQSITLA
-396 IRAELDAAKAEEEE
+396 VRAELDAAKSEEEE
-410 LRTQVEKSSV
+410 LKTQLDRASV
-420 MVGASSQYEA
+420 LAGATSQYEA

-455 LREQQDIQRA
+455 LREQQDIQRP

-489 AAFLIGCLLG
+489 AAFLVGCLLG
-499 MAGAVA
+499 MAGAIA

-530 VPLVKGSA
+530 VPLVRNAIGQ
-538 GLRANIVTQ
+538 RASIVGQ
-547 VLDRTTSSAAEAM
+547 ILDKTTSSAAEAM

-577 VIAVTSSTPA
+577 VIAVTSSTPG

-626 GLKDRGGTIDE
+626 GLNDRGGTIDE

-643 TLDECIRR
+643 TLDQCIQRQAM
-651 HDVSGVD
+651 SGVD
-658 YICARADTPNAPEI
+658 YICASPNTPNAPEI

-682 ATFAD
+682 ATFSE

-699 MAVSDARIIAQLAD
+699 MAVSDARIISQLAD

-722 KTPRDVVKSAVSALL
+722 RTPRDVVKTAVSALL
-737 GVTDRV
+737 NVTDRV

-767 SRYNAYYG
+767 SRYHGYYG
-775 ANAGQRNATNERPS
+775 VGGARGATAAGGGSAKS
-789 TRRER
+789 
-794 EPMAAAAA
+794 EPT
-802 SGAPRRPAAN
+802 GF
-812 QDESG
+812 
-817 IAKLKRIVPRVK
+817 AKLKRIVPGIK

>member
-1 MGSLSKI
+1 MP
-8 DQMGEETGLNRLSAA
+8 AA
-23 VEPEGSQSAR
+23 PPRGTEN
-33 MRTMEAPN
+33 N

-54 ALIIGSG
+54 ALIVGSG
-61 LLAVALMAL
+61 LAAVALMAL
-70 IIAQATPMYKAS
+70 IIAQATPLYKAS

-95 STEAA
+95 NTESA

-107 NLGAIQSE
+107 NIGAIQSE

-133 LATNPEFNGTKP
+133 LASNPEFNGTKP
-145 PGFLDSSLAPI
+145 PGFLDTTLEPI
-156 RELWHS
+156 RDLWHS
-162 GIASLLAPVQPKA
+162 GVASILAPAPPPKA
-175 PQTTPTPA
+175 PQPA
-183 RGRSDDSDPGR
+183 QAARPGRTEDSDPGR
-194 RAAIGTVASHL
+194 RAAIGTVSGHL
-205 SVTLLGRTFVIL
+205 SVQLLGRTFVIM

-300 LNARYINAKT
+300 LNAKYLNAKT
-310 RRIEKES
+310 RRIEKEG

-324 ASLNPNEVANITE
+324 ASLNPNELANIQE
-337 VASNATL
+337 VASNGTL
-344 STLRQQESDLNRR
+344 GALRTQEQELTRR
-357 IAEYQTVFGPQ
+357 IAELSTQFGPN
-368 HPKVIQAQAELQSVR
+368 HPKIVQAQSELTQVR
-383 GRFLAATQSITLA
+383 SRFLQQTQSITLA
-396 IRAELDAAKAEEEE
+396 IRAELDAAKSEEEE
-410 LRTQVEKSSV
+410 LKAQVERASV
-420 MVGASSQYEA
+420 LSASTSQYEA
-430 ELKQLEREAQSNR
+430 ELKQLEREAASNR
-443 ALYESFLNRFKE
+443 TLYESFLNRFKE

-465 DARILAYAWPSGAP
+465 DARILAYAWPSGSP

-489 AAFLIGCLLG
+489 AAFIIGCLLG
-499 MAGAVA
+499 MAGAIA

-530 VPLVKGSA
+530 VPLVKGSI
-538 GLRANIVTQ
+538 GTRSTIVTQ
-547 VLDRTTSSAAEAM
+547 VVERTTSSAAEAL

-577 VIAVTSSTPA
+577 VIAVTSSTPG
-587 EGKTTFAA
+587 EGKTTFAS

-613 DLDLRQAKLAVAL
+613 DLDLRQAKLATAL

-643 TLDECIRR
+643 TLDECIHR
-651 HDVSGVD
+651 HEPSGVD
-658 YICARADTPNAPEI
+658 YICARSETPNAPEV

-687 RYDLVI
+687 RYDLVL

-755 ALYEYGDYGDYY
+755 AMYEYGDYGDYY
-767 SRYNAYYG
+767 SRYRGYYG
-775 ANAGQRNATNERPS
+775 AAYGANSGGSRT
-789 TRRER
+789 
-794 EPMAAAAA
+794 AAP
-802 SGAPRRPAAN
+802 APK
-812 QDESG
+812 ESS
-817 IAKLKRIVPRVK
+817 IAKLTRIVPKMK

>member
-1 MGSLSKI
+1 MGSLPKV
-8 DQMGEETGLNRLSAA
+8 DRMGEETGLHRISAA
-23 VEPEGSQSAR
+23 VDSVGAPPPRPVEG
-33 MRTMEAPN
+33 PN

-54 ALIIGSG
+54 ALIVGSG
-61 LLAVALMAL
+61 LIAVVLMAL
-70 IIAQATPMYKAS
+70 VIAQATPMYKAS

-100 LSGVDTL
+100 LSSVDTL
-107 NLGAIQSE
+107 NIGAIQSE

-133 LATNPEFNGTKP
+133 LASNPDFNGTRP
-145 PGFLDSSLAPI
+145 PGFLDTALAPV

-162 GIASLLAPVQPKA
+162 GISSLLAPAPPPQQQAAQPAK
-175 PQTTPTPA
+175 PA
-183 RGRSDDSDPGR
+183 RVEDSDPGR
-194 RAAIGTVASHL
+194 RAAIGTVAGHL

-217 ITVESTDGTMSA
+217 VTVESTDGTMSA

-273 EAVATYRR
+273 ESVATYRR

-288 PEGVVSTQTLSD
+288 PEGSVSAQTLTD
-300 LNARYINAKT
+300 LNSKYIAAKT

-324 ASLNPNEVANITE
+324 ASLNPNEIANIAE

-344 STLRQQESDLNRR
+344 NGLRSQEAELTRRISEMSTQFGPAYPKLAQANAELAALRQ
-357 IAEYQTVFGPQ
+357 
-368 HPKVIQAQAELQSVR
+368 
-383 GRFLAATQSITLA
+383 RFLQATQSITLA
-396 IRAELDAAKAEEEE
+396 IRAELDAAKSEEEE
-410 LRTQVEKSSV
+410 LKTQVDRASV
-420 MVGASSQYEA
+420 LSGATSQYEA

-455 LREQQDIQRA
+455 LREQQDIQRP

-489 AAFLIGCLLG
+489 AAFLVGCLLG
-499 MAGAVA
+499 MAGAIA

-530 VPLVKGSA
+530 VPLVRNTIGQ
-538 GLRANIVTQ
+538 RASIVGQ
-547 VLDRTTSSAAEAM
+547 ILDKTTSSAAEAM

-577 VIAVTSSTPA
+577 VIAVTSSTPG

-626 GLKDRGGTIDE
+626 GLNDRGGTIDE

-643 TLDECIRR
+643 TIDQCIQRQAM
-651 HDVSGVD
+651 SGVD
-658 YICARADTPNAPEI
+658 YICASPNTPNAPEI

-682 ATFAD
+682 ATFSE

-699 MAVSDARIIAQLAD
+699 MAVSDARIISQLAD

-722 KTPRDVVKSAVSALL
+722 RTPRDVVKTAVAALL
-737 GVTDRV
+737 NVTDRV

-767 SRYNAYYG
+767 SRYHGYYG
-775 ANAGQRNATNERPS
+775 VGARGNSGGGAAKSEPS
-789 TRRER
+789 
-794 EPMAAAAA
+794 
-802 SGAPRRPAAN
+802 GF
-812 QDESG
+812 
-817 IAKLKRIVPRVK
+817 AKLKRIVPGIK

>member
-1 MGSLSKI
+1 MGSLPKV
-8 DQMGEETGLNRLSAA
+8 DRMGEETGLHRISAA
-23 VEPEGSQSAR
+23 VDSVGTMPQRPVEG
-33 MRTMEAPN
+33 PN

-54 ALIIGSG
+54 ALIVGSG
-61 LLAVALMAL
+61 LIAVVLMAL
-70 IIAQATPMYKAS
+70 VIAQATPMYKAS

-100 LSGVDTL
+100 LSSVDTL
-107 NLGAIQSE
+107 NIGAIQSE

-133 LATNPEFNGTKP
+133 LASNPDFNGTRP
-145 PGFLDSSLAPI
+145 PGFLDTALAPV

-162 GIASLLAPVQPKA
+162 GISSLLAPA
-175 PQTTPTPA
+175 PPPQQQAAAPAKPA
-183 RGRSDDSDPGR
+183 RVEDSDPGR
-194 RAAIGTVASHL
+194 RSAIGTVAGHL

-217 ITVESTDGTMSA
+217 VTVESTDGTMSA

-273 EAVATYRR
+273 ESVATYRR

-288 PEGVVSTQTLSD
+288 PEGSVSAQTLTA
-300 LNARYINAKT
+300 LNAKYIVAKT
-310 RRIEKES
+310 TRIEKES

-324 ASLNPNEVANITE
+324 ASLNPNELANIAEVAN
-337 VASNATL
+337 NATL
-344 STLRQQESDLNRR
+344 TSLRTQEAELNRKIAEMSTQFGPAYPKLAQATAELGALRQ
-357 IAEYQTVFGPQ
+357 
-368 HPKVIQAQAELQSVR
+368 
-383 GRFLAATQSITLA
+383 RFLQATQSITLA
-396 IRAELDAAKAEEEE
+396 IRAELDAAKSEEEE
-410 LRTQVEKSSV
+410 LKTQVDRASV
-420 MVGASSQYEA
+420 LSGATSQYEA

-455 LREQQDIQRA
+455 LREQQDIQRP

-489 AAFLIGCLLG
+489 AAFLVGSLLG
-499 MAGAVA
+499 MAGAIA

-530 VPLVKGSA
+530 VPLVRNTIGQ
-538 GLRANIVTQ
+538 RASIVGQ
-547 VLDRTTSSAAEAM
+547 ILDKTTSSAAEAM

-577 VIAVTSSTPA
+577 VIAVTSSTPG

-626 GLKDRGGTIDE
+626 GLNDRGGTIDE

-643 TLDECIRR
+643 TIDQCIQRQAM
-651 HDVSGVD
+651 SGVD
-658 YICARADTPNAPEI
+658 YICASPNTPNAPEI

-682 ATFAD
+682 ATFSE

-699 MAVSDARIIAQLAD
+699 MAVSDARIISQLAD

-722 KTPRDVVKSAVSALL
+722 RTPRDVVKTAVAALL
-737 GVTDRV
+737 NVTDRV

-767 SRYNAYYG
+767 SRYHGYYG
-775 ANAGQRNATNERPS
+775 VGGSRNAGGTGG
-789 TRRER
+789 
-794 EPMAAAAA
+794 
-802 SGAPRRPAAN
+802 GAPKTEPSAF
-812 QDESG
+812 
-817 IAKLKRIVPRVK
+817 AKLKRIVPGIK

>member
-1 MGSLSKI
+1 MGSLPKV
-8 DQMGEETGLNRLSAA
+8 DRMGEETGLNRISAA
-23 VEPEGSQSAR
+23 GDSVGAAPVRPVEG
-33 MRTMEAPN
+33 PN

-54 ALIIGSG
+54 ALIVGSG
-61 LLAVALMAL
+61 LVAVVLMAL
-70 IIAQATPMYKAS
+70 VIAQATPMYKAS

-107 NLGAIQSE
+107 NIGAIQSE

-133 LATNPEFNGTKP
+133 LASNPDFNGTRP
-145 PGFLDSSLAPI
+145 PGFLDTALEPV

-162 GIASLLAPVQPKA
+162 GISSLLAPAPPPQQPQAAQAK
-175 PQTTPTPA
+175 PA
-183 RGRSDDSDPGR
+183 RVEDSDPGR
-194 RAAIGTVASHL
+194 RAAIGTVAGHL

-217 ITVESTDGTMSA
+217 VTVESTDGTMSA

-273 EAVATYRR
+273 ESVATYRR

-288 PEGVVSTQTLSD
+288 PEGSVSAQTLTD
-300 LNARYINAKT
+300 LNGKYLAAKMK
-310 RRIEKES
+310 RIEKEG

-324 ASLNPNEVANITE
+324 ASLNPNELANISE
-337 VASNATL
+337 VQANGSL
-344 STLRQQESDLNRR
+344 SALRNQEADLNRK
-357 IAEYQTVFGPQ
+357 ITELSAQFGPAY
-368 HPKVIQAQAELQSVR
+368 PKLVQARAELASLKD
-383 GRFLAATQSITLA
+383 RFNQATQSITLA
-396 IRAELDAAKAEEEE
+396 IRAELDAARSEEEE
-410 LRTQVEKSSV
+410 LKTQLDRASV
-420 MVGASSQYEA
+420 LAGATSQYEA

-455 LREQQDIQRA
+455 LREQQDIQRP
-465 DARILAYAWPSGAP
+465 DARILAYAWPAGAP

-489 AAFLIGCLLG
+489 AAFLVGCLLG
-499 MAGAVA
+499 MAGAIA

-530 VPLVKGSA
+530 VPLVRNTIGQ
-538 GLRANIVTQ
+538 RASIVGQ
-547 VLDRTTSSAAEAM
+547 ILDKTTSSAAEAM

-577 VIAVTSSTPA
+577 VIAVTSSTPG

-626 GLKDRGGTIDE
+626 GLNDRGGTIDE

-643 TLDECIRR
+643 TLDQCIQRQAM
-651 HDVSGVD
+651 SGVD
-658 YICARADTPNAPEI
+658 YICASPNTPNAPEI

-682 ATFAD
+682 ATFSE

-699 MAVSDARIIAQLAD
+699 MAVSDARIISQLAD

-722 KTPRDVVKSAVSALL
+722 RTPRDVVKTAVAALL
-737 GVTDRV
+737 NVTDRV

-767 SRYNAYYG
+767 SRYHGYYG
-775 ANAGQRNATNERPS
+775 VGGTRGGGGSGGGAS
-789 TRRER
+789 TAKT
-794 EPMAAAAA
+794 EP
-802 SGAPRRPAAN
+802 G
-812 QDESG
+812 G
-817 IAKLKRIVPRVK
+817 FAKLKRMVPGIK

>member
-1 MGSLSKI
+1 MSLLPRVNRIGDDS
-8 DQMGEETGLNRLSAA
+8 GGNRLPGMLDPNAPPGIAPPESA
-23 VEPEGSQSAR
+23 
-33 MRTMEAPN
+33 TN

-54 ALIIGSG
+54 ALIVSSG
-61 LLAVALMAL
+61 LVAVALMAL
-70 IIAQATPMYKAS
+70 IIAQATPLYKAS

-95 STEAA
+95 NTESA

-133 LATNPEFNGTKP
+133 LASNPDFNGSRP
-145 PGFLDSSLAPI
+145 PGFLDTTLAPI
-156 RELWHS
+156 REIWHS
-162 GIASLLAPVQPKA
+162 GIASILAPSPEAPPQPQQA
-175 PQTTPTPA
+175 APA
-183 RGRSDDSDPGR
+183 RPQRGDDNDPNR
-194 RAAIGTVASHL
+194 RAAIGAVSGGL
-205 SVTLLGRTFVIL
+205 SVSLLGRSFVIV
-217 ITVESTDGTMSA
+217 ITVESPDGAMSA
-229 RIANAIAEVYLADQV
+229 RIANAMAEVYLADQV

-281 DKGLAGS
+281 DKGLSGS
-288 PEGVVSTQTLSD
+288 PEAAVSTQTLAE
-300 LNARYINAKT
+300 LNAKYISAKT
-310 RRIEKES
+310 RRIEKEG
-317 RLVALSK
+317 RLVALAK
-324 ASLNPNEVANITE
+324 ASLNPNELANISE
-337 VASNATL
+337 VAMNASLTSLRTQEQELTRKL
-344 STLRQQESDLNRR
+344 S
-357 IAEYQTVFGPQ
+357 EYSTQFGPN
-368 HPKVIQAQAELQSVR
+368 HPKVQQANAELTSVR
-383 GRFLAATQSITLA
+383 SRFQTQTQSITLA

-410 LRTQVEKSSV
+410 LRTQVERASV
-420 MVGASSQYEA
+420 LSGATSQYEA

-465 DARILAYAWPSGAP
+465 DARILAYAWPSGVP
-479 SSPQYKTGLF
+479 SSPNYKTGLF
-489 AAFLIGCLLG
+489 AAFIIGCLLG
-499 MAGAVA
+499 VAGSIA

-530 VPLVKGSA
+530 IPLVRGA
-538 GLRANIVTQ
+538 MGQRASIVST
-547 VLDRTTSSAAEAM
+547 VLDKTTSSAAEAM

-572 DRPAR
+572 DRPPR
-577 VIAVTSSTPA
+577 VLAVTSSTPG

-613 DLDLRQAKLAVAL
+613 DLDLRRANLAVAF
-626 GLKDRGGTIDE
+626 GVKDRGGTIDE

-643 TLDECIRR
+643 TLDQCVRR
-651 HDVSGVD
+651 HDLSGVD
-658 YICARADTPNAPEI
+658 YICARPDTPNAPEV

-682 ATFAD
+682 ATFAE

-699 MAVSDARIIAQLAD
+699 MAVSDARIISQLAD
-713 YTIFIVHWA
+713 YTIFVVHWA
-722 KTPRDVVKSAVSALL
+722 KTARDVVTSAVAALRN
-737 GVTDRV
+737 VTDRV

-755 ALYEYGDYGDYY
+755 AMYEYGDYGDYY
-767 SRYNAYYG
+767 SRYQGYYG
-775 ANAGQRNATNERPS
+775 ASTATSPSGGTGSSRTGGDAGEGGGIGG
-789 TRRER
+789 
-794 EPMAAAAA
+794 M
-802 SGAPRRPAAN
+802 SGL
-812 QDESG
+812 D
-817 IAKLKRIVPRVK
+817 KLKRIVPRVVK

>member
-1 MGSLSKI
+1 
-8 DQMGEETGLNRLSAA
+8 
-23 VEPEGSQSAR
+23 
-33 MRTMEAPN
+33 
-41 ELWEWLRLLNRRK
+41 
-54 ALIIGSG
+54 
-61 LLAVALMAL
+61 
-70 IIAQATPMYKAS
+70 
-82 SRIMLDTRTFKVV
+82 
-95 STEAA
+95 
-100 LSGVDTL
+100 
-107 NLGAIQSE
+107 
-115 LEVIQSEFLIGRV
+115 
-128 VDRLG
+128 
-133 LATNPEFNGTKP
+133 
-145 PGFLDSSLAPI
+145 
-156 RELWHS
+156 
-162 GIASLLAPVQPKA
+162 
-175 PQTTPTPA
+175 
-183 RGRSDDSDPGR
+183 
-194 RAAIGTVASHL
+194 
-205 SVTLLGRTFVIL
+205 
-217 ITVESTDGTMSA
+217 
-229 RIANAIAEVYLADQV
+229 
-244 DNKNE
+244 
-249 ANRRATEWLEERLAE
+249 
-264 LRRNLQVAE
+264 
-273 EAVATYRR
+273 
-281 DKGLAGS
+281 
-288 PEGVVSTQTLSD
+288 
-300 LNARYINAKT
+300 
-310 RRIEKES
+310 
-317 RLVALSK
+317 
-324 ASLNPNEVANITE
+324 VAN
-337 VASNATL
+337 NATL
-344 STLRQQESDLNRR
+344 STLRQQEADLNRR
-357 IAEYQTVFGPQ
+357 IAEYQTTFGPN
-368 HPKVIQAQAELQSVR
+368 HPKVLQVQAELAAVR
-383 GRFLAATQSITLA
+383 GRFLAATQSLTLA
-396 IRAELDAAKAEEEE
+396 IRAELDAAKSEEEE

-420 MVGASSQYEA
+420 MVGATSQYEA

-465 DARILAYAWPSGAP
+465 DARILAYAWPAGAP

-530 VPLVKGSA
+530 VPLIKGSA
-538 GLRANIVTQ
+538 GLRANMVTQ

-626 GLKDRGGTIDE
+626 GLKERGGTIDE

-699 MAVSDARIIAQLAD
+699 MAVSDARIISQLAD

-722 KTPRDVVKSAVSALL
+722 KTPRDVVKSAVAALL

-767 SRYNAYYG
+767 SRYNSYYG
-775 ANAGQRNATNERPS
+775 ANPNQRGAGAGGGSADGS
-789 TRRER
+789 TGGRRER
-794 EPMAAAAA
+794 AQGEPSRPRRAAAE
-802 SGAPRRPAAN
+802 
-812 QDESG
+812 DESG

>member
-8 DQMGEETGLNRLSAA
+8 DHLGEETGLNRLSAA
-23 VEPEGSQSAR
+23 VDPVSTSP
-33 MRTMEAPN
+33 MRSMEAPN

-82 SRIMLDTRTFKVV
+82 ARIMLDTRTFKVM

-107 NLGAIQSE
+107 NIGAIQSE

-145 PGFLDSSLAPI
+145 PGFLESSVAPI

-162 GIASLLAPVQPKA
+162 GIASLFSPPQPAPSQS
-175 PQTTPTPA
+175 TPA
-183 RGRSDDSDPGR
+183 RRAARADDSDPGR
-194 RAAIGTVASHL
+194 RAAIGTVARNL

-264 LRRNLQVAE
+264 LRRNLQVSE
-273 EAVATYRR
+273 DAVANFRR
-281 DKGLAGS
+281 EKGLAGS
-288 PEGVVSTQTLSD
+288 PEGVVSAQTLSD
-300 LNARYINAKT
+300 LNTRYINAKT

-324 ASLNPNEVANITE
+324 ASLNPNEIANISE
-337 VASNATL
+337 VATNAGL
-344 STLRQQESDLNRR
+344 NTLRQQEADLNRR
-357 IAEYQTVFGPQ
+357 IAEYQTIYGPN
-368 HPKVIQAQAELQSVR
+368 HPKVVQASAELASVR

-396 IRAELDAAKAEEEE
+396 IRAELDAARSEEEE
-410 LRTQVEKSSV
+410 LRLQVERTSV
-420 MVGASSQYEA
+420 MVGATSRYEA

-465 DARILAYAWPSGAP
+465 DARILAYAWPSGTP

-577 VIAVTSSTPA
+577 VIAVTSSTPS

-603 MNASRRVLLV
+603 MNASRRVLIV

-658 YICARADTPNAPEI
+658 YICARAETPNAPEI

-775 ANAGQRNATNERPS
+775 GTVAQRSNSDGP
-789 TRRER
+789 RREGD
-794 EPMAAAAA
+794 PAA
-802 SGAPRRPAAN
+802 SGVSSSRPSPSSA
-812 QDESG
+812 DESG
-817 IAKLKRIVPRVK
+817 IAKLRRIVPRVT